1 MNNLKGNIESIT
13 VQEKMSLVK
22 VKSNQILFTVI
33 VIDTPESA
41 SYLKEGN
48 TVNLIFKET
57 EVIIGKGTAFA
68 ISLQNRIVGKLKFI
82 RHGALLSK
90 LVVNTELGE
99 IASIITSNAVN
110 DLGLLVGDEVTVMVK
125 TSEMM
130 LSEC

>member
-1 MNNLKGNIESIT
+1 MNNLKGKIETIT
-13 VQEKMSLVK
+13 VQGKMSLVR
-22 VKSNQILFTVI
+22 VKSDQILFTAI

-57 EVIIGKGTAFA
+57 EVIIGKGTEFS

-82 RHGALLSK
+82 RNGSLLSK

-110 DLGLLVGDEVTVMVK
+110 DLGLQVGDEVTVMVK

>member
-1 MNNLKGNIESIT
+1 MNNLKGNIASIT

-82 RHGALLSK
+82 QSGALLSK
-90 LVVNTELGE
+90 LVVDTELGE

>member
-1 MNNLKGNIESIT
+1 MNNLKGNIASIT

-41 SYLKEGN
+41 SYLIEGN

-82 RHGALLSK
+82 HHGALLSK

-110 DLGLLVGDEVTVMVK
+110 DLSLLVGDEVTVMVK

>member
-1 MNNLKGNIESIT
+1 MNNLKGNIVSIT

-22 VKSNQILFTVI
+22 VKSGQVLFTVI

-82 RHGALLSK
+82 RSGALLSK
-90 LVVNTELGE
+90 LVVDTELGE

-110 DLGLLVGDEVTVMVK
+110 DLGLLVGDEVTIMVK
-125 TSEMM
+125 TSEIM

>member
-22 VKSNQILFTVI
+22 VKSGQVLFTVI

-57 EVIIGKGTAFA
+57 EVIIGRGTAFA

-82 RHGALLSK
+82 RSGALLSK
-90 LVVNTELGE
+90 LVVDTELGE

>member
-1 MNNLKGNIESIT
+1 MNNLKGNIISIT

-22 VKSNQILFTVI
+22 VKSGQVLFTVI

-82 RHGALLSK
+82 RSGALLSK
-90 LVVNTELGE
+90 LVVDTELGE

>member
-1 MNNLKGNIESIT
+1 MNNLKGNIASIT

-22 VKSNQILFTVI
+22 VKSGQVLFTVI

-82 RHGALLSK
+82 RSGALLSK
-90 LVVNTELGE
+90 LVVDTELGE